1 MLANRE
7 LGTYEGV
14 PAGAPEAQSVA
25 STHGPIHTQDGP
37 GGRRTSEDQAIL
49 QGAPTSAHMVVTF
62 GH

>member
-1 MLANRE
+1 
-7 LGTYEGV
+7 V